1 MYLNVGVYSRVRP
14 ASSPSQHHCSLQS
27 EVRALT
33 IPDGKRCAISRT
45 SGPSHLLS
53 QIIILANILELGLV
67 SEVLVWFCFETKDKE
82 NLSVWGS
89 GLAVPQASC
98 GKHVTILIFIKIKCN
113 CSQIWFFGG

>member
-82 NLSVWGS
+82 NLSV
-89 GLAVPQASC
+89 
-98 GKHVTILIFIKIKCN
+98 
-113 CSQIWFFGG
+113 